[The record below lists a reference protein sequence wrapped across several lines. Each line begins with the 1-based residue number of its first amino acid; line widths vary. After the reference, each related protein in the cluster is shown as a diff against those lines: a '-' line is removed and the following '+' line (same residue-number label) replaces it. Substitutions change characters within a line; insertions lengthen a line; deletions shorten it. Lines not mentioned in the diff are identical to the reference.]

1 MGWKEQE
8 LVFQMC
14 WSISL
19 TRVPGWEPACT
30 QEEDVMSIIKNAED
44 ETERSLKN
52 IKAVGF
58 LVPFGCLRLKLL
70 LHALT
75 AHEKLL
81 NYSLFQLYA
90 LPFSCHWQ
98 VRQIIT
104 VSQHQ
109 MTSRHKINVLPLRCS
124 RFRPI
129 GVHQWES
136 TNESNEGIWS
146 DMRLSH
152 WMVCRE
158 YDFNFILADAALG
171 FQKEGLPWDETVVW
185 RCLRCWG
192 CYGCWDEC
200 LQHYLSPD
208 WIIGTLGCFASMGEG
223 PACQADEQTVAMI
236 IQMKTL
242 VEVGRVATSLPK
254 RNAIW
259 WLNHWITDS
268 CV

>member
-1 MGWKEQE
+1 MYFASDGKEQE

-58 LVPFGCLRLKLL
+58 LISFGCLRLK
-70 LHALT
+70 HALT

-124 RFRPI
+124 HFLSI

-136 TNESNEGIWS
+136 HKTKESEVTCGCHIGYFWFPAECRWFAGSTTSTLSWQMQPWAFRRRDCCGTKTSVWN
-146 DMRLSH
+146 RLKVFKMLRML
-152 WMVCRE
+152 WMLRWM
-158 YDFNFILADAALG
+158 LAS
-171 FQKEGLPWDETVVW
+171 
-185 RCLRCWG
+185 
-192 CYGCWDEC
+192 
-200 LQHYLSPD
+200 LS
-208 WIIGTLGCFASMGEG
+208 IT
-223 PACQADEQTVAMI
+223 
-236 IQMKTL
+236 
-242 VEVGRVATSLPK
+242 
-254 RNAIW
+254 
-259 WLNHWITDS
+259 WLNHSHPGLLCFDGWRPSMSGRWANRCDDHSDEDFGGGGKGSNFADKT
-268 CV
+268 